1 MMTSFGRLKIV
12 KQLDDGLAQ
21 SYLVFDPRRGEEVI
35 LHILPETNN
44 ENRKMLESLEQ
55 ALREAPG
62 IVIERGNFMGVRYV
76 VGANSAEFRS
86 LVQRFEGSAPERNDM
101 PPAATVVVTEE
112 MQYSSDAAITGRM
125 DVSVSQPAG
134 PAPSAPG
141 EFTRMFAIQP
151 SYDSPQPVPTGS
163 FALAAS
169 APTVS
174 PIAPVQPETG
184 RTEPGEFTRFF
195 EKPPVQAPS
204 AQAGPST
211 SIPAAPISRST
222 EPPGANRSYADNE
235 RTRLFEMPAMPSPQA
250 PQETKE
256 FAKFFES
263 PLGPSAPDVD
273 FNRRV
278 TPAIQAAPKPAGNFT
293 QMFGTPLPRDS
304 ARQPQDSR
312 ESPAGATDVFS
323 KPSPRIQPLRSAPVQ
338 SGGYTGRFDAP
349 SSVPRKQVPE
359 APAPPVKP
367 PVTTSTV
374 VIIGVL
380 AALLVLAVALIL
392 YFLLRR

>member
-12 KQLDDGLAQ
+12 KQLDEGLAQ
-21 SYLVFDPRRGEEVI
+21 SYLVSDPRRGEEVI
-35 LHILPETNN
+35 LHILPEMNN

-86 LVQRFEGSAPERNDM
+86 LVQRFEGSTLNPNNM
-101 PPAATVVVTEE
+101 PSATVIVTED
-112 MQYSSDAAITGRM
+112 MQYNSDPALTGGK
-125 DVSVSQPAG
+125 DVSASQPSA
-134 PAPSAPG
+134 PAPSEPG

-151 SYDSPQPVPTGS
+151 SYDSPQPVPTQS

-169 APTVS
+169 AAATPS
-174 PIAPVQPETG
+174 PVAPVPPDTG
-184 RTEPGEFTRFF
+184 RTEPGEFTRLF

-204 AQAGPST
+204 AQAGMST
-211 SIPAAPISRST
+211 SIPAVPISRNT
-222 EPPGANRSYADNE
+222 EPPGATPSYADNE
-235 RTRLFEMPAMPSPQA
+235 RTRLFEMPAMPSPEA

-256 FAKFFES
+256 FAKFFEN

-278 TPAIQAAPKPAGNFT
+278 TPAIPAAPQPAGNFT
-293 QMFGTPLPRDS
+293 RMFGTPLPPDS
-304 ARQPQDSR
+304 ARQPVDSR
-312 ESPAGATDVFS
+312 ESSAGATGVFS
-323 KPSPRIQPLRSAPVQ
+323 KPSPRIQPLSSAPVQ
-338 SGGYTGRFDAP
+338 SGGYTGMFDAP
-349 SSVPRKQVPE
+349 SSVPRRQIPE
-359 APAPPVKP
+359 VPAPPVKP